1 MAIFTDFSRQNDKGI
16 VEIREPDI
24 IRTYGFS
31 FTDSGGKWAD
41 FATADFRNPQKQLVF
56 FLMRGGL
63 ERGCRYIYLK
73 GRRFLHGSLTVYG
86 DLV

>member
-56 FLMRGGL
+56 FFNEGRARKGVQV
-63 ERGCRYIYLK
+63 YL
-73 GRRFLHGSLTVYG
+73 S
-86 DLV
+86 